1 MEKINDDISEF
12 INDFSAFTPI
22 DSIYKV
28 DKEENKDL
36 KEDNKAWK
44 KLEQEDKKTDIRLK
58 WLYGVFIVLVL
69 GFWEWFVIRFSFKQL
84 NPCDKCVHKISDP
97 VLSLIHI

>member
-44 KLEQEDKKTDIRLK
+44 KLEQEDKKNR
-58 WLYGVFIVLVL
+58 Y
-69 GFWEWFVIRFSFKQL
+69 SFKMAL
-84 NPCDKCVHKISDP
+84 WSIYCTCFRFLGMVCYTF
-97 VLSLIHI
+97 LI